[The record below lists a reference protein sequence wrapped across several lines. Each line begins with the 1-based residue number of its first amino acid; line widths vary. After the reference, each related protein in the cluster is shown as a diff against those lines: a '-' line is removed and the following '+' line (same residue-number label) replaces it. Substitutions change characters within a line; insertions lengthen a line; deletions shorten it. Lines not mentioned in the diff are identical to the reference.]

1 MIMDTIVIATN
12 NQNKAREFREMF
24 ADKNIDFKTL
34 ADFPELGKIIENGDS
49 FEENATIKAQAIFE
63 RTNLAVL
70 ADDSGLE
77 VPALNNEPGIHSAR
91 YAGDHDDDAN
101 NKKLLAKLGDSDKR
115 DAKFVTCLVLLNQHG
130 EKFVVYG
137 TVEGTILKA
146 PRGDNGFGYDP
157 LFYVP
162 SKKKT
167 MAEMSDHEKNEISHR
182 GNAIKQLY
190 SKFDEWWKLSLI
202 HI

>member
-1 MIMDTIVIATN
+1 METIVIATN

-24 ADKNIDFKTL
+24 ADKNIEFKTL
-34 ADFPELGKIIENGDS
+34 ADFPKLGKIIENGES
-49 FEENATIKAQAIFE
+49 FEENATIKAQSIFE
-63 RTNLAVL
+63 QTNLAVL

-91 YAGDHDDDAN
+91 YAGDHDDAAN
-101 NKKLLAKLGDSDKR
+101 NKKLLTKLGDSDKR

-130 EKFVVYG
+130 QKFVVYG
-137 TVEGTILKA
+137 TVKGTILKA

-167 MAEMSDHEKNEISHR
+167 MAEMSDYEKNEISHR

-190 SKFDEWWKLSLI
+190 SKFDEWWKA
-202 HI
+202 

>member
-1 MIMDTIVIATN
+1 MMMDTIVIATN

-34 ADFPELGKIIENGDS
+34 ADFPELGKIIENGES
-49 FEENATIKAQAIFE
+49 FEENATIKAQSIFNQ
-63 RTNLAVL
+63 TNLAVL

-91 YAGDHDDDAN
+91 YAGDHDDAAN

-115 DAKFVTCLVLLNQHG
+115 DARFVTCLVLLNQHG
-130 EKFVVYG
+130 EKFVVHG
-137 TVEGTILKA
+137 TVEGAILKA

-162 SKKKT
+162 GKKKT

-190 SKFDEWWKLSLI
+190 SKFDEWWKA
-202 HI
+202 

>member
-1 MIMDTIVIATN
+1 MDTIVIATN

-34 ADFPELGKIIENGDS
+34 ADFPELGKIIENGES

-101 NKKLLAKLGDSDKR
+101 NKKLLAKLCDSDKR
-115 DAKFVTCLVLLNQHG
+115 AAKFVTCLVLLNQHG

-190 SKFDEWWKLSLI
+190 SKFDEWWKA
-202 HI
+202 

>member
-1 MIMDTIVIATN
+1 MDTIVIATN

-34 ADFPELGKIIENGDS
+34 ADFPELGKIIENGES

-77 VPALNNEPGIHSAR
+77 VPALNNEPGIQSAR

-137 TVEGTILKA
+137 TIEGTILKA

-190 SKFDEWWKLSLI
+190 SKFDEWWKA
-202 HI
+202 

>member
-1 MIMDTIVIATN
+1 MDTIVIATN

-34 ADFPELGKIIENGDS
+34 ADFPELGKIIENGES

-137 TVEGTILKA
+137 TIEGTILKA

-167 MAEMSDHEKNEISHR
+167 MEEMSDHEKNEISHR

-190 SKFDEWWKLSLI
+190 SKFDEWWKA
-202 HI
+202 

>member
-1 MIMDTIVIATN
+1 MDKIVIATN

-34 ADFPELGKIIENGDS
+34 ADFPELGKIIENGES

-167 MAEMSDHEKNEISHR
+167 MAEMSDYEKNEISHR

-190 SKFDEWWKLSLI
+190 SKFDEWWRA
-202 HI
+202 

>member
-1 MIMDTIVIATN
+1 MDKIVIATN

-24 ADKNIDFKTL
+24 ADKKIDFKTL
-34 ADFPELGKIIENGDS
+34 ADFPELGKIIENGES
-49 FEENATIKAQAIFE
+49 FEENATIKAQAIFD

-91 YAGDHDDDAN
+91 YAGDHDDIAN
-101 NKKLLAKLGDSDKR
+101 NKKLLAKLGDSHER

-130 EKFVVYG
+130 EKLVVYG
-137 TVEGTILKA
+137 TVDGTILKS

-167 MAEMSDHEKNEISHR
+167 MAEMSDSEKNEISHR

-190 SKFDEWWKLSLI
+190 SKFDEWWKS
-202 HI
+202 

>member
-34 ADFPELGKIIENGDS
+34 ADFPELGKIIENGES

-162 SKKKT
+162 SKNKT

-190 SKFDEWWKLSLI
+190 SKFDEWWRA
-202 HI
+202 

>member
-1 MIMDTIVIATN
+1 MDKIVIATN

-34 ADFPELGKIIENGDS
+34 ADFPELGKIIENGES

-101 NKKLLAKLGDSDKR
+101 NKRLLAKLGDSDKR

-167 MAEMSDHEKNEISHR
+167 MAEMSDYEKNEISHR

-190 SKFDEWWKLSLI
+190 SKFDEWWRA
-202 HI
+202 

>member
-1 MIMDTIVIATN
+1 MDTIVIATN

-24 ADKNIDFKTL
+24 ADKSIDFKTL
-34 ADFPELGKIIENGDS
+34 ADFPELGKIIENGES

-137 TVEGTILKA
+137 TIEGTILKA

-190 SKFDEWWKLSLI
+190 SKFDEWWKA
-202 HI
+202 

>member
-34 ADFPELGKIIENGDS
+34 ADFPELGKIIENGES

-101 NKKLLAKLGDSDKR
+101 NKKLLVKLGDSDKR

-190 SKFDEWWKLSLI
+190 SKFDEWWRA
-202 HI
+202 

>member
-1 MIMDTIVIATN
+1 MDTIVIATN

-167 MAEMSDHEKNEISHR
+167 TAEMSDHEKNEISHR

-190 SKFDEWWKLSLI
+190 SKFDEWWKA
-202 HI
+202 

>member
-1 MIMDTIVIATN
+1 MIMDKIVIATN
-12 NQNKAREFREMF
+12 NQNKAHEFREMF

-34 ADFPELGKIIENGDS
+34 ADFPELGRIIENGES

-190 SKFDEWWKLSLI
+190 SKFDEWWRA
-202 HI
+202 

>member
-1 MIMDTIVIATN
+1 MIMDKIVIATN

-34 ADFPELGKIIENGDS
+34 ADFPELGKIIENGES

-101 NKKLLAKLGDSDKR
+101 NKKLLVKLGDSDKR

-167 MAEMSDHEKNEISHR
+167 MAEMSDYEKNEISHR

-190 SKFDEWWKLSLI
+190 SKFDEWWRA
-202 HI
+202 

>member
-34 ADFPELGKIIENGDS
+34 ADFPELGKIIENGKS

-137 TVEGTILKA
+137 TIEGTILKA

-167 MAEMSDHEKNEISHR
+167 MAEMSNHEKNEISHR

-190 SKFDEWWKLSLI
+190 SKFDEWWKA
-202 HI
+202 

>member
-1 MIMDTIVIATN
+1 MIMDKIVIATN

-34 ADFPELGKIIENGDS
+34 ADFPELGKIIENGES

-137 TVEGTILKA
+137 TIEGTILKA

-167 MAEMSDHEKNEISHR
+167 MAEMSDYEKNEISHR

-190 SKFDEWWKLSLI
+190 SKFDEWWKA
-202 HI
+202 

>member
-1 MIMDTIVIATN
+1 MDTIVIATN

-34 ADFPELGKIIENGDS
+34 ADFPELGKIIENGKS

-137 TVEGTILKA
+137 TIEGTILKA

-167 MAEMSDHEKNEISHR
+167 MAEMSNHEKNEISHR

-190 SKFDEWWKLSLI
+190 SKFDEWWKA
-202 HI
+202 

>member
-1 MIMDTIVIATN
+1 MIMDKIVIATN

-34 ADFPELGKIIENGDS
+34 ADFPELGKIIENGES

-101 NKKLLAKLGDSDKR
+101 NKKLLVKLGDSDKR

-190 SKFDEWWKLSLI
+190 SKFDEWWRA
-202 HI
+202 

>member
-1 MIMDTIVIATN
+1 MIMETIVIATN

-24 ADKNIDFKTL
+24 ADKNIEFKTL
-34 ADFPELGKIIENGDS
+34 ADFPKLGKIIENGES

-91 YAGDHDDDAN
+91 YAGDHDDAAN
-101 NKKLLAKLGDSDKR
+101 NKKLLTKLGDSDKR
-115 DAKFVTCLVLLNQHG
+115 GARFVTCLVLLNQHG
-130 EKFVVYG
+130 QKFVVYG

-190 SKFDEWWKLSLI
+190 SKFDEWWKA
-202 HI
+202 

>member
-1 MIMDTIVIATN
+1 MIMETIVIATN
-12 NQNKAREFREMF
+12 NQNKVREFREMF

-34 ADFPELGKIIENGDS
+34 ADFPELGKIIENGES

-63 RTNLAVL
+63 QTNLAVL

-137 TVEGTILKA
+137 TIEGTILKA

-190 SKFDEWWKLSLI
+190 SKFDEWWKA
-202 HI
+202 

>member
-1 MIMDTIVIATN
+1 MDTIVIATN

-34 ADFPELGKIIENGDS
+34 ADFPELGKIIENGES

-101 NKKLLAKLGDSDKR
+101 NKKLLAKLGDRDKR

-137 TVEGTILKA
+137 TIEGTILKA

-190 SKFDEWWKLSLI
+190 SKFDEWWKA
-202 HI
+202 

>member
-1 MIMDTIVIATN
+1 MIMDKIVIATN

-34 ADFPELGKIIENGDS
+34 ADFPELGKIIENGES

-167 MAEMSDHEKNEISHR
+167 MAEMSDYEKNEISHR

-190 SKFDEWWKLSLI
+190 SKFDEWWRA
-202 HI
+202 

>member
-1 MIMDTIVIATN
+1 MDTIVIATN

-146 PRGDNGFGYDP
+146 QRGDNGFGYDP

-190 SKFDEWWKLSLI
+190 SKFDEWWKA
-202 HI
+202 

>member
-1 MIMDTIVIATN
+1 MDKIVIATN

-34 ADFPELGKIIENGDS
+34 ADFPELGKIIENGES

-101 NKKLLAKLGDSDKR
+101 NKKLLVKLGDSDKR

-167 MAEMSDHEKNEISHR
+167 MAEMSDYEKNEISHR

-190 SKFDEWWKLSLI
+190 SKFDEWWRA
-202 HI
+202 

>member
-1 MIMDTIVIATN
+1 MMDTIVIATN
-12 NQNKAREFREMF
+12 NQNKAREFRVMF

-34 ADFPELGKIIENGDS
+34 ADFPELGKIIENGES
-49 FEENATIKAQAIFE
+49 FEENATIKAQSIFNQ
-63 RTNLAVL
+63 TNLAVL

-91 YAGDHDDDAN
+91 YAGDHDDAAN
-101 NKKLLAKLGDSDKR
+101 NKKLLAKLDDSDKR
-115 DAKFVTCLVLLNQHG
+115 DARFVTCLVLLNQHG

-162 SKKKT
+162 GKKKT

-190 SKFDEWWKLSLI
+190 SKFDEWWKA
-202 HI
+202 

>member
-1 MIMDTIVIATN
+1 MIMETIVIATN

-24 ADKNIDFKTL
+24 GDKNIDFKTL
-34 ADFPELGKIIENGDS
+34 ADFPELGKIIENGES

-63 RTNLAVL
+63 QTNLAVL

-91 YAGDHDDDAN
+91 YAGDHDDEAN
-101 NKKLLAKLGDSDKR
+101 NKKLLAKLGNSDKR

-190 SKFDEWWKLSLI
+190 SMFDEWWKA
-202 HI
+202 

>member
-1 MIMDTIVIATN
+1 MDTIVIATN

-34 ADFPELGKIIENGDS
+34 ADFPELGKIIENGES

-137 TVEGTILKA
+137 TIEGTILKA

-167 MAEMSDHEKNEISHR
+167 MAEMSDHEKMR
-182 GNAIKQLY
+182 
-190 SKFDEWWKLSLI
+190 
-202 HI
+202 